1 MGDLLP
7 VNPNP
12 VNIEPMRGGGS
23 GDNINTNS
31 LLPAPLP
38 GHEAPIEA
46 MKGGADSLTSEKEE
60 FDQNEEEEPP
70 SWDQS
75 LEGGFDPTFI
85 QEGGGDNLRIETAI
99 QPTVGGAIDTFF
111 PIVLP
116 APVALPAGT
125 GALTDAEWKS
135 YTDNRQALGIPSINY
150 KQSNTLNNIRGGG
163 KKKFTVILNKEE
175 YNGLYIYRITTL
187 SELYNILQPIQGP
200 FVAGIAA
207 AAKKIILISFDSGDD
222 TINIRAYVKI
232 IRTILIDNQPNAIF
246 LFNTRNIIDDETIQ
260 TKFNIIAQKNF
271 YHRHLLNEFKPDGIR
286 DKFRWYEPITIAL
299 KYFKDRPDDY
309 LILFSERDFKDSNT
323 DGKNTIFFDV
333 DNEDYDDKT
342 IEFDKRYEIN
352 TYKNS
357 DKLSL
362 YFTESRSNKYFY
374 INFLGGAVAAAAAAP
389 AALPIAPIV
398 PGAKNIT
405 IIGAGPVG
413 LLAAIK
419 IAETNAF
426 NRIQIFEERFGPAQG
441 LLPAAAAAAA
451 RPYYHETA
459 IPAAPAPPALS
470 ADELFYKDEIIFIPS
485 NIYETYLPFRVRESL
500 SSRLPELTGQALAAG
515 AGAGAVAIPNLLEI
529 NRPTVSKGYKNTKTL
544 KLKTFLLA
552 NTPEGEYGYFVKVK
566 DLQRALFTYLLTL
579 IDSVGAVGA
588 GGAGAGGVPRIQ
600 IHYRKRVVKLDNGI
614 ITLHN
619 LFEAAPAA
627 GIPAALPFLMDPVP
641 HEILLVTVNRS
652 LKLLTL
658 ENTYGASLQRIAD
671 ISKLFRAQVEADVT
685 ADLDAP
691 VAFESKFKIEY
702 ERALVQNRYRIF
714 RTPETT
720 HLSIKLNISEDEFNK
735 YYTALGNRERN
746 QAVLTDASP
755 LKVELGKIVS
765 AFTGKTV
772 LDIALNDFTISQ
784 KFIYKINTPA
794 RIIVPVAPAAAAAAP
809 AAPFITAPIFF
820 LSDSALTSDT
830 LTDFS
835 IPFGF
840 ESVSKITDIIREK
853 LDVDQPAIDRY
864 NAFIASKITEFT
876 KMVNETT
883 IDFKGQQE
891 SCTPKKA
898 SLLRALL
905 LDDARTDFTTPD
917 LNLFSD
923 QDICIFGNTIASE
936 KTKEAT
942 AAAALPVATGVGADI
957 QDFIFGGKTFKIRPQ
972 TADVIRDLAAGRFSA
987 GELALFE
994 AMGLVQ
1000 TPMTGGGIKE
1010 ELEEETKRGTE
1021 MNRLRQELL
1030 AGRGPFLL
1038 NLLDTSKQCNNDIS
1052 LFLSKDC
1059 QESREYLRKLMLLRA
1074 TEKINLLRKTVSS
1087 AAKASRLKFSDIAR
1101 AIPAA
1106 AVAAAAIAVA
1116 DSASP
1121 AIGPTRSLATAI
1133 ASALGL
1139 LRPIPFSSLPRLG
1152 FTSAA
1157 AGLLPVTRG
1166 LAGLSGLNPLGPAPL
1181 PGLGLGLGLGIS
1193 RGPIGLTGLPRLAGL
1208 SPSGLS
1214 PLPSLFRRDDMAI
1227 RARRRALGMRPVAAA
1242 AAVRALHPI
1251 PAAAAP

>member
-7 VNPNP
+7 VNPKP
-12 VNIEPMRGGGS
+12 VNIEPTSGGGS
-23 GDNINTNS
+23 GDNINTYS

-46 MKGGADSLTSEKEE
+46 MKGGASSDVEEEEEE

-99 QPTVGGAIDTFF
+99 QPDAAAVAGAVDVDAFF
-111 PIVLP
+111 PTVP
-116 APVALPAGT
+116 AAAGALPAGT

-150 KQSNTLNNIRGGG
+150 NQSKTLNNIRSGG

-187 SELYNILQPIQGP
+187 SELYNILEPIQGP
-200 FVAGIAA
+200 FDPVTPPAN
-207 AAKKIILISFDSGDD
+207 KKIILISFDSGDD

-232 IRTILIDNQPNAIF
+232 IRTIITDNQPNAIF
-246 LFNTRNIIDDETIQ
+246 LFNTRNIIDDETIK
-260 TKFNIIAQKNF
+260 TKFNTSSQKNF
-271 YHRHLLNEFKPDGIR
+271 YHRHLLNDFRPDGIR

-309 LILFSERDFKDSNT
+309 LILFSERDFIDSNT

-333 DNEDYDDKT
+333 DNEDYDDKK

-362 YFTESRSNKYFY
+362 YFTEPRSNKYFF
-374 INFLGGAVAAAAAAP
+374 ISFLGGAVAAAAAAP

-441 LLPAAAAAAA
+441 LLPAAAV
-451 RPYYHETA
+451 RPYYHNPVL
-459 IPAAPAPPALS
+459 PAALAPPALS
-470 ADELFYKDEIIFIPS
+470 AGELFYKDEIIFIPS
-485 NIYETYLPFRVRESL
+485 TVYETYLPFRVREYL
-500 SSRLPELTGQALAAG
+500 SSGLPELTGQALAAG
-515 AGAGAVAIPNLLEI
+515 AGAIPNLPQI
-529 NRPTVSKGYKNTKTL
+529 NSPIVSKGYKNTKTL

-579 IDSVGAVGA
+579 IDSVGPVGVA
-588 GGAGAGGVPRIQ
+588 PGVPRIQ
-600 IHYRKRVVKLDNGI
+600 IHYRKRAARLNNGI

-627 GIPAALPFLMDPVP
+627 GIPAAPPFLMPP
-641 HEILLVTVNRS
+641 IQHGILLVTVNRS

-671 ISKLFRAQVEADVT
+671 ISKLFRVQVEADVT

-714 RTPETT
+714 RTHENT
-720 HLSIKLNISEDEFNK
+720 HLCIKINISEDEFNK

-746 QAVLTDASP
+746 QAVLGNASP

-772 LDIALNDFTISQ
+772 VDIAVNDFTISQ

-794 RIIVPVAPAAAAAAP
+794 RIIVPVAGAAPP
-809 AAPFITAPIFF
+809 AAPLITAPIFF
-820 LSDSALTSDT
+820 LSDSVLTSDS

-864 NAFIASKITEFT
+864 NAFIASKITEFI
-876 KMVNETT
+876 KIINETT

-891 SCTPKKA
+891 SCSPKKA

-957 QDFIFGGKTFKIRPQ
+957 KDFIFGGKTFKIRPQ

-1021 MNRLRQELL
+1021 MNRLRQELV

-1052 LFLSKDC
+1052 LFWSKDC

-1101 AIPAA
+1101 AIPG
-1106 AVAAAAIAVA
+1106 AAAAAAAAATAV
-1116 DSASP
+1116 SP
-1121 AIGPTRSLATAI
+1121 AIGPARSLATAI

-1139 LRPIPFSSLPRLG
+1139 LRPIPFSALPRLG

-1157 AGLLPVTRG
+1157 AGLLPVSRG
-1166 LAGLSGLNPLGPAPL
+1166 LAGLSGLSPIGSAPL
-1181 PGLGLGLGLGIS
+1181 PGLGLGHDLGIS
-1193 RGPIGLTGLPRLAGL
+1193 HGPIGLTGLASLH
-1208 SPSGLS
+1208 PSRHS
-1214 PLPSLFRRDDMAI
+1214 SLPSLFRRDDMVT
-1227 RARRRALGMRPVAAA
+1227 RARRRVLGMRPVAAA
-1242 AAVRALHPI
+1242 AAVGALHPI
-1251 PAAAAP
+1251 PAPAAAAH

>member
-23 GDNINTNS
+23 GDNINTYS

-116 APVALPAGT
+116 AAAALPAGT

-135 YTDNRQALGIPSINY
+135 YTDNRLALGIPSINY
-150 KQSNTLNNIRGGG
+150 NQSNTLNNIRGGG

-187 SELYNILQPIQGP
+187 SKLYNILQPIQGP
-200 FVAGIAA
+200 FAAGIAA
-207 AAKKIILISFDSGDD
+207 ANKKIILISFDSGDD

-246 LFNTRNIIDDETIQ
+246 LFNTRNIIDDETIK
-260 TKFNIIAQKNF
+260 TKFNRIEQKNF
-271 YHRHLLNEFKPDGIR
+271 YHRHLLNDFRPDGIR

-309 LILFSERDFKDSNT
+309 LILFSEREFKDSNT

-362 YFTESRSNKYFY
+362 YFTEPTSNKYFF
-374 INFLGGAVAAAAAAP
+374 ISFLGGAVAAAAAAP

-441 LLPAAAAAAA
+441 LLPAAAGGV
-451 RPYYHETA
+451 RPYYHNPVLPLA
-459 IPAAPAPPALS
+459 LAPPALS
-470 ADELFYKDEIIFIPS
+470 AGELFYKDEIIFIPS
-485 NIYETYLPFRVRESL
+485 TVYETYLPFRVRESL
-500 SSRLPELTGQALAAG
+500 SSRLPELTGQAAA
-515 AGAGAVAIPNLLEI
+515 AIPNLPQI
-529 NRPTVSKGYKNTKTL
+529 NSPIVSKGYKNTKTL

-579 IDSVGAVGA
+579 IDSVGP
-588 GGAGAGGVPRIQ
+588 GGAGVPRIQ
-600 IHYRKRVVKLDNGI
+600 IHYRKRAARLDNGI

-627 GIPAALPFLMDPVP
+627 GIPAAPPFVMPP
-641 HEILLVTVNRS
+641 IQHGILLVTVNRS

-671 ISKLFRAQVEADVT
+671 ISKLFRVQVEADVT

-714 RTPETT
+714 RTHENT
-720 HLSIKLNISEDEFNK
+720 HLCIKINISEDEFNK

-746 QAVLTDASP
+746 QAVLGNASP

-765 AFTGKTV
+765 AFTGKIV
-772 LDIALNDFTISQ
+772 EDIAINNFTISQ

-794 RIIVPVAPAAAAAAP
+794 RIITPVAPAAAP
-809 AAPFITAPIFF
+809 LITAPIFF
-820 LSDSALTSDT
+820 LSDSVLTSDS

-864 NAFIASKITEFT
+864 NAFIASKITEFI
-876 KMVNETT
+876 KIINETT

-891 SCTPKKA
+891 SCSPKKA

-957 QDFIFGGKTFKIRPQ
+957 KDFIFGGKTFKIRPQ
-972 TADVIRDLAAGRFSA
+972 TADVIRDLAAGQFSA

-1021 MNRLRQELL
+1021 MNRLRQELV

-1052 LFLSKDC
+1052 LFWSKDC

-1101 AIPAA
+1101 AIPG
-1106 AVAAAAIAVA
+1106 AAAAAAAAATAV
-1116 DSASP
+1116 SP
-1121 AIGPTRSLATAI
+1121 AIGPARSLATAI

-1139 LRPIPFSSLPRLG
+1139 LRPIPFSALPRLG

-1157 AGLLPVTRG
+1157 AGLLPVSRG
-1166 LAGLSGLNPLGPAPL
+1166 LAGLSGLSPIGSAPL
-1181 PGLGLGLGLGIS
+1181 PGLGLGHDLGIS
-1193 RGPIGLTGLPRLAGL
+1193 HGPIGLTGLASLH
-1208 SPSGLS
+1208 PSRHS
-1214 PLPSLFRRDDMAI
+1214 SLPSLFRRDDMVT
-1227 RARRRALGMRPVAAA
+1227 RARRRVLGMRPVAAA
-1242 AAVRALHPI
+1242 AAVGALHPI
-1251 PAAAAP
+1251 PAPAAAP

>member
-12 VNIEPMRGGGS
+12 VNIEPMSGGGS
-23 GDNINTNS
+23 GDNINTYS

-99 QPTVGGAIDTFF
+99 QRDLAAAAPGAVDAFFPTVPLAAA
-111 PIVLP
+111 
-116 APVALPAGT
+116 APLPAGT

-135 YTDNRQALGIPSINY
+135 YTDNRLALGIPSTTY
-150 KQSNTLNNIRGGG
+150 KQSNTLTIKKDSV

-187 SELYNILQPIQGP
+187 SELYNILQPIQGGFAP
-200 FVAGIAA
+200 VTPP

-232 IRTILIDNQPNAIF
+232 IRTIITDNQPNAIF
-246 LFNTRNIIDDETIQ
+246 LFNTRNIIDDKTIQ
-260 TKFNIIAQKNF
+260 TKFITPAKKNF
-271 YHRHLLNEFKPDGIR
+271 YHRHLLNEFRPDGI
-286 DKFRWYEPITIAL
+286 DNKFRWYEPITIAL

-309 LILFSERDFKDSNT
+309 LILFSERDFIDSNT

-333 DNEDYDDKT
+333 DNEDYDDKK

-362 YFTESRSNKYFY
+362 YFTEPTSNKYFF
-374 INFLGGAVAAAAAAP
+374 ISFLGGAVAAAAAAP

-441 LLPAAAAAAA
+441 LLPAAAGAAPAA
-451 RPYYHETA
+451 VRPYYHNPA
-459 IPAAPAPPALS
+459 LPAAPAPPALS
-470 ADELFYKDEIIFIPS
+470 AGELFYKDEIIFIPS
-485 NIYETYLPFRVRESL
+485 TVYETYLPFRVREYL
-500 SSRLPELTGQALAAG
+500 SSGLPELTGQAAALG
-515 AGAGAVAIPNLLEI
+515 AAAIPNLPQI
-529 NRPTVSKGYKNTKTL
+529 NSPIVSKGYKNTKTL

-579 IDSVGAVGA
+579 IDSVGPAV
-588 GGAGAGGVPRIQ
+588 AGGVAAGVIPRIQ
-600 IHYRKRVVKLDNGI
+600 IHYRKRAARLDNGI
-614 ITLHN
+614 ITVHN
-619 LFEAAPAA
+619 LFEAAAPAA
-627 GIPAALPFLMDPVP
+627 GIPAAPPFVMPP
-641 HEILLVTVNRS
+641 IQHGILLVTVNRS

-671 ISKLFRAQVEADVT
+671 ISKLFRVQVEADVT
-685 ADLDAP
+685 TDLDAP

-714 RTPETT
+714 RTHENT
-720 HLSIKLNISEDEFNK
+720 HLCIKINISEDEFNK

-746 QAVLTDASP
+746 QAVLGNASP

-772 LDIALNDFTISQ
+772 VDIAVNDFTISQ

-794 RIIVPVAPAAAAAAP
+794 RIITP
-809 AAPFITAPIFF
+809 AAPLITAPIFF
-820 LSDSALTSDT
+820 LSDSVLTSDS

-864 NAFIASKITEFT
+864 NAFIASKITEFI
-876 KMVNETT
+876 KIINETT

-891 SCTPKKA
+891 SCSPKKA

-957 QDFIFGGKTFKIRPQ
+957 KDFIFGGKTFKIRPQ

-1021 MNRLRQELL
+1021 MNRLRQELV

-1101 AIPAA
+1101 AIPG
-1106 AVAAAAIAVA
+1106 AAAAAAAAATAV
-1116 DSASP
+1116 SP
-1121 AIGPTRSLATAI
+1121 AIGPARSLATAI

-1139 LRPIPFSSLPRLG
+1139 LRPIPFSALPRLG

-1157 AGLLPVTRG
+1157 AGLLPVSRG

-1181 PGLGLGLGLGIS
+1181 PGLGLGHDLGIS
-1193 RGPIGLTGLPRLAGL
+1193 HGPIGLTGLASLH
-1208 SPSGLS
+1208 PSRHS
-1214 PLPSLFRRDDMAI
+1214 SLPSLFRRDDMVT
-1227 RARRRALGMRPVAAA
+1227 RARRRVLGMRLVAAA
-1242 AAVRALHPI
+1242 AAVGALHPI
-1251 PAAAAP
+1251 PAPAAPAAP